1 MAACIVGFLL
11 FYVLRNARKVRQLGR
26 FVSVGTAAP
35 HKKIPPET
43 AKIVIWWDF
52 YVIVPLRGTHFQ
64 PFGKDGHTR
73 RFHFCGNEVGSNRRS
88 LLPSSLHS
96 G

>member
-1 MAACIVGFLL
+1 MRCETPGKCDSSPQENPTRNGEDRHLVG
-11 FYVLRNARKVRQLGR
+11 
-26 FVSVGTAAP
+26 
-35 HKKIPPET
+35 
-43 AKIVIWWDF
+43 F

-73 RFHFCGNEVGSNRRS
+73 HFHFCGNEVGSNRRS